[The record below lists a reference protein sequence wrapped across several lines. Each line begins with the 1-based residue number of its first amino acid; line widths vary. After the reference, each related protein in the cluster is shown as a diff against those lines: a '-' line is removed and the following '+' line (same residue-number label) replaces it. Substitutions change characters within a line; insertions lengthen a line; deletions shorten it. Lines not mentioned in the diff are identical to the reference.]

1 MNEKKNQN
9 YNYDFADRL
18 HQALDHKGYDR
29 FKRTRLIANK
39 LNLTTSP
46 VSKWLNG
53 HTIPLPS
60 RLEQLCYAFEIN
72 SAFLITGT
80 GPIDMIEDELSIN
93 AELLEECV
101 YEVYNHLEGS
111 PKEKI
116 AQVIA
121 ELYTVSAT
129 ENSLDKT
136 ALKRLIK
143 LVK

>member
-9 YNYDFADRL
+9 YNYNFSDRL

-53 HTIPLPS
+53 HTIPLPN
-60 RLEQLCYAFEIN
+60 RLEQLCLAFDIN
-72 SAFLITGT
+72 SSFLITGT
-80 GPIDMIEDELSIN
+80 GPIDTIEDELSIN
-93 AELLEECV
+93 AELLEQCL
-101 YEVYNHLEGS
+101 YEVYKHLEGS
-111 PKEKI
+111 PKVKI

-121 ELYTVSAT
+121 ELYTVSVA
-129 ENSLDKT
+129 ENSLDKN
-136 ALKRLIK
+136 ALKRLVK
-143 LVK
+143 LVR